1 MKKLG
6 YPAEE
11 AASSPTTSLPKVQSC
26 LTRRKSTLDGCC
38 DDVRSIVLKLKSK
51 NKSADSIQKTL
62 RCASHSFFFFL
73 NKCWPWLGGA
83 CWKYLRMVNKLE
95 EASSA
100 MDTCS
105 DELGDLHTLG
115 VIEGWDE
122 TLCVILILYTA
133 VPVAVDLNKEG
144 LSIFS

>member
-1 MKKLG
+1 
-6 YPAEE
+6 
-11 AASSPTTSLPKVQSC
+11 
-26 LTRRKSTLDGCC
+26 
-38 DDVRSIVLKLKSK
+38 
-51 NKSADSIQKTL
+51 
-62 RCASHSFFFFL
+62 
-73 NKCWPWLGGA
+73 
-83 CWKYLRMVNKLE
+83 MVNKLE